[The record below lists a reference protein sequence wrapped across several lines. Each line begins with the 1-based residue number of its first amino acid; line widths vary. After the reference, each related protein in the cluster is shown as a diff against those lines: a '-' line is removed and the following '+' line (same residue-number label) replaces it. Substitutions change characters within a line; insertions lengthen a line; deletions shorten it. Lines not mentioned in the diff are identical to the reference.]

1 MSLSIPEDGAKPWP
15 EPTAPARASAPSAPR
30 ILLVEDDQS
39 LAFALRVGL
48 RRAGYLVEVAENG
61 SNFADLVD
69 HFRPDLALLDISLPG
84 ELNGFNL
91 AAELRARSD
100 APLLFVTAADTLQ
113 DRLAGFEAGA
123 DDYVVKPFALA
134 ELLARVRAVLRRS
147 GRLVSG
153 AVQIRDL
160 VIDDTHRTVTRAG
173 QPVPL
178 TPTEF
183 DLLSTLARAPGTV
196 FSKAQLLSLVWGFA
210 QYDQNLVEV
219 HVSALRRKV
228 ERGGVRLIHTERG
241 VGYVLRP

>member
-1 MSLSIPEDGAKPWP
+1 MIPEDG
-15 EPTAPARASAPSAPR
+15 ETLTPAARPSAIASAPSPPR
-30 ILLVEDDQS
+30 ILLVEDDES
-39 LAFALRVGL
+39 LALALRVGL
-48 RRAGYLVEVAENG
+48 RRTGYQVEVAPNG
-61 SNFADLVD
+61 SNFAELVER
-69 HFRPDLALLDISLPG
+69 FRPDLALIDIALPG
-84 ELNGFNL
+84 ELNGFDL

-100 APLLFVTAADTLQ
+100 AALLFVTAADTLQ

-160 VIDDTHRTVTRAG
+160 LIDEGRRTVTRAG

-183 DLLSTLARAPGTV
+183 ELLSTLAHAPGTA
-196 FSKAQLLSLVWGFA
+196 FSKAQLLSLVWGFSE
-210 QYDQNLVEV
+210 YDQNLVEV

-228 ERGGVRLIHTERG
+228 ERGDARLIYTERG